1 MRSIL
6 RGRWFGEGLAI
17 AFRSLA
23 PFQPG
28 FPKTVSFL
36 AGFFPTFHTAFLSG
50 FFAPKT
56 LAKFCQYH
64 SCSLHDS
71 ECEREC
77 NADAYCGS
85 DD

>member
-28 FPKTVSFL
+28 FPEPVPFLNSF
-36 AGFFPTFHTAFLSG
+36 GSAFLSG

-77 NADAYCGS
+77 NAYAYCGS